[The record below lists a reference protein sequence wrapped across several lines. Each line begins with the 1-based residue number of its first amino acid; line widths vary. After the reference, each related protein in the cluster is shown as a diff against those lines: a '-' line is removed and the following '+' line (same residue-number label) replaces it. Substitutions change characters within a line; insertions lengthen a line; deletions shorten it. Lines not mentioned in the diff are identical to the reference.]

1 VPGGLGIQLPKSN
14 VAGIIIHSV
23 LDHRAIQIHTD
34 GSCYKNP
41 GGISGCAAYV
51 RYPDEVGLAEEQIV
65 DFGCGESSNNRM
77 ELMACVKALDW
88 ALENAPWPYAN
99 RIYIVTDSQYLANC
113 YSSAQYWKKDGWRN
127 KSGEP
132 TANEDLWDKI
142 LKSVGKLSKLG
153 VRVDFVY
160 QKGKKTEIAKKVDN
174 AAKTAAQRGGID
186 EDSGYKPGSFSRSM
200 VRDGTATQRFPAAG
214 QVLVIRPYVKK
225 PRKKREERISFNVL
239 DEATQS
245 YNGKFFAYAIPSL
258 AAELHRGN
266 GYRVRFNSD
275 PLFPQILEKVEEVP
289 LPKPTRKK
297 KGRPRP

>member
-1 VPGGLGIQLPKSN
+1 M
-14 VAGIIIHSV
+14 
-23 LDHRAIQIHTD
+23 LDQRAIQIHTD

-51 RYPDEVGLAEEQIV
+51 QYPDHVSTPAEQIV

-113 YSSAQYWKKDGWRN
+113 HSSARYWKKSGWRN

-132 TANEDLWDKI
+132 TANEDLWGKI
-142 LKSVGKLSKLG
+142 LKSLGKLSKLG

-160 QKGKKTEIAKKVDN
+160 QKGKKTEIGKKVDN
-174 AAKTAAQRGGID
+174 AAKIAARRGGID
-186 EDSGYKPGSFSRSM
+186 EDSGYKPGSYSRSM
-200 VRDGTATQRFPAAG
+200 VRDGTATQRFPASG

-225 PRKKREERISFNVL
+225 LRKKREERISFNVF
-239 DEATQS
+239 EESTQG
-245 YNGKFFAYAIPSL
+245 YVNKFFAYAESSL

-275 PLFPQILEKVEEVP
+275 AQFPQILEKLEDVA

-297 KGRPRP
+297 KRLPQP

>member
-1 VPGGLGIQLPKSN
+1 
-14 VAGIIIHSV
+14 V
-23 LDHRAIQIHTD
+23 LDQRAIQIHTD

-51 RYPDEVGLAEEQIV
+51 RYPDVGLPEEQIV

-77 ELMACVKALDW
+77 ELMACVKALEW
-88 ALENAPWPYAN
+88 ALENAPWPDAN
-99 RIYIVTDSQYLANC
+99 RIYIVTDSQYVANC
-113 YSSAQYWKKDGWRN
+113 HTSARYWKRSGWR
-127 KSGEP
+127 KQSGEP
-132 TANEDLWDKI
+132 AANEDLWGKI
-142 LKSVGKLSKLG
+142 LKSLDKLSKVG

-160 QKGKKTEIAKKVDN
+160 EKGKKTEIGKRVDK
-174 AAKTAAQRGGID
+174 AAKVAAQRGGID

-200 VRDGTATQRFPAAG
+200 VRDGTATVRFAASG

-225 PRKKREERISFNVL
+225 VRKKREERISFNVF

-245 YNGKFFAYAIPSL
+245 HNGKFFAYADPSL

-275 PLFPQILEKVEEVP
+275 AQFPKILEKLEDVP

-297 KGRPRP
+297 KVSATP